1 VKLWLTDVAR
11 IGFKSSLMMAVLLV
25 MSLVFT
31 NTVLAVLTPLAT
43 LITSIQF

>member
-1 VKLWLTDVAR
+1 MKLWLTGVAR
-11 IGFKSSLMMAVLLV
+11 IGFKSSLVMVVLLV

-43 LITSIQF
+43 LIIGNS